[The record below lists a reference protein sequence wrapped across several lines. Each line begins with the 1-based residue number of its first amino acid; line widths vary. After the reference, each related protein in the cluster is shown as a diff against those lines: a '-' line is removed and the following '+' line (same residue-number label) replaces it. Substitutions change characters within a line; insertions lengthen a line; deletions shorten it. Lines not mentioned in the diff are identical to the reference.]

1 MTSST
6 LRGRQVQLSRTSPAL
21 VAQAAV
27 VAVTAGALWFT
38 AGRLTAPDTVE
49 ATVVND
55 TQYDVDVVVSSGG
68 DAGLQ
73 PFGRVPRE
81 STRVQPTFI
90 DPGDEWVVAFSYG
103 SNPLGEVRLTAAD
116 LAGTDHT
123 IEVPPEIA
131 ARAQDLGLEPPPP

>member
-1 MTSST
+1 
-6 LRGRQVQLSRTSPAL
+6 
-21 VAQAAV
+21 V
-27 VAVTAGALWFT
+27 VVVTAGALWFT

-55 TQYDVDVVVSSGG
+55 TDFDVDVVVSGAG
-68 DAGLQ
+68 DTGLQ
-73 PFGRVPRE
+73 PFGRVERNA
-81 STRVQPTFI
+81 TRVQSHFI

-116 LAGTDHT
+116 LAGADHT

-131 ARAQDLGLEPPPP
+131 SRAEDLGLQPPPP